1 MREPLMGE
9 LEVLQRFLT
18 DRQQEYR
25 SASFL
30 RCGFDSEVWDCEINK
45 VRFTLDWR
53 VHLPDGS
60 RLTDVRHLTLLTTFK
75 CWLCVQDHPDTSMR
89 FLLAEVTKQRRLQRT
104 LQLIDYFLIRAESL
118 SLATHGLELVTEN
131 DIRSLVSRLAAN
143 SSVAVSVYDWPDRL
157 GAYLRRCSAA
167 ICDSEL
173 DIALAAQPELAVA
186 FDEEPLTSLT
196 GIDLVRARA
205 WLWANDLYRPAG
217 AHLPFTWG
225 PDTARIANDIYAN
238 TVWGARTFKPVPRE
252 LLLFPADTAPTELPR
267 APVRTQDDERMSIEQ
282 LRPSLARLR
291 SLTYLTTI
299 HLPIPVTAL
308 SAVDDKSVIESLK
321 IQGRFRTLPQDV
333 VFKALRCSIEF
344 FLEHGPA
351 LIDAYLDVAR
361 RWVAEGKS
369 RSLGTFASGL
379 DYSLIGSVGLR
390 ALGVTRWEIKRLTN
404 GALRRNVPNSRYFSE
419 LRANV
424 GLIDLMRVLCGCAH
438 ICIGT
443 LMARRGGELEELGT
457 DCLDT
462 TLTRL
467 IFHNRKSGVAGK
479 RDKIARPIPPIAV
492 EMIEEIQRMRREL
505 VSMGAIAEP
514 GPLLAYPS
522 AQSGEM
528 IYGTEALFRSLD
540 VFCDYFEMPVDEV
553 GRRYYIRQH
562 QLRRFFAMLF
572 FWGNSF
578 GGMETLRWFL
588 GQTDVE
594 HLYRYIT
601 ESVSGAALASI
612 KAGYATDRLLQDAPE
627 VQDLA
632 ALLRR
637 RYGADTFLV
646 MTRSELDEHIT
657 DLIASEDVTVEPEF
671 FVGSRGKEYRI
682 LVRVTAKEG
691 A

>member
-1 MREPLMGE
+1 MRDRLTGE

-30 RCGFDSEVWDCEINK
+30 RCDFDSPVWDCEINK

-53 VHLPDGS
+53 IHLPGGS
-60 RLTDVRHLTLLTTFK
+60 RLTDVRHLMLLTIFK

-89 FLLAEVTKQRRLQRT
+89 FMLAEVTKQRRLQRT
-104 LQLIDYFLIRAESL
+104 LQLIDYFLIHAESL
-118 SLATHGLELVTEN
+118 NLVTHGLELLTEN
-131 DIRSLVSRLAAN
+131 DVRSLVSRLAAN
-143 SSVAVSVYDWPDRL
+143 SSAAVSVYDWPGRL
-157 GAYLRRCSAA
+157 DAYLRRCSAA
-167 ICDSEL
+167 ICDAEL
-173 DIALAAQPELAVA
+173 DIALAGQPELALA
-186 FDEEPLTSLT
+186 FNEEPLTSLA
-196 GIDLVRARA
+196 GIDLIRARA
-205 WLWANDLYRPAG
+205 WLWANDMYRPAG
-217 AHLPFTWG
+217 SHLPFAWG
-225 PDTARIANDIYAN
+225 PDTVRIANDIYAN
-238 TVWGARTFKPVPRE
+238 TVWGTRTYKPVPRE
-252 LLLFPADTAPTELPR
+252 LLLFPADTAPTEMPR

-282 LRPSLARLR
+282 LRPNLARLR
-291 SLTYLTTI
+291 SLTYLKRI

-308 SAVDDKSVIESLK
+308 SAVKDKSVIGSLK
-321 IQGRFRTLPQDV
+321 ILGRFRTLPQDV
-333 VFKALRCSIEF
+333 VFKALRCAIEF
-344 FLEHGPA
+344 FLGHGSA

-361 RWVAEGKS
+361 RWVGDGK
-369 RSLGTFASGL
+369 RCSLGTFASRL
-379 DYSLIGSVGLR
+379 DYSQVGTAGFR
-390 ALGVTRWEIKRLTN
+390 VLGVTRWEIKRLSN
-404 GALRRNVPNSRYFSE
+404 GTIRNVPNSKYFSE
-419 LRANV
+419 FRANA
-424 GLIDLMRVLCGCAH
+424 GLLDLMRVLCGCVH

-443 LMARRGGELEELGT
+443 LMARRGGELEELGV

-462 TLTRL
+462 TRTRL
-467 IFHNRKSGVAGK
+467 IFHNRKSGIGGK
-479 RDKIARPIPPIAV
+479 REKIARPIPPIAV
-492 EMIEEIQRMRREL
+492 EMIEETQRMRREL
-505 VSMGAIAEP
+505 VGMGALAES
-514 GPLLAYPS
+514 GALLAYPS

-540 VFCDYFEMPVDEV
+540 LFCDYFEMPLDEF

-627 VQDLA
+627 VLDLA
-632 ALLRR
+632 ALLQR
-637 RYGADTFLV
+637 RYGAETFSL
-646 MTRSELDEHIT
+646 MTRCELDEHIT
-657 DLIASEDVTVEPEF
+657 DLIACEDLTVEPEF

-682 LVRVTAKEG
+682 LVRVTAKE
-691 A
+691 AA